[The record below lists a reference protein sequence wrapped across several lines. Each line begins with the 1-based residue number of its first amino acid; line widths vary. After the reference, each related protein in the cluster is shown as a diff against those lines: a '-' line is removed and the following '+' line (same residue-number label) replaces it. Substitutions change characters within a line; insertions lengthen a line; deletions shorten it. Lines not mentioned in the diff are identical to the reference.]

1 MAGKSDKVINENLET
16 NQVEKEKNEEF
27 INVRALVNLKYDKE
41 VYKIGDEFTVRKEN
55 SQDMLEKE
63 YVELAGE

>member
-1 MAGKSDKVINENLET
+1 MAGKSDKVINENLEI
-16 NQVEKEKNEEF
+16 NKDEKDKIEEF
-27 INVRALVNLKYDKE
+27 INVRALVNIKYDKE
-41 VYKIGDEFTVRKEN
+41 VYKIGDEFTIRKEN